1 MCNVRMCS
9 SLSTILLF
17 LIMTYDE
24 TAFQQ
29 DERRKRKQEQN
40 IECRK
45 RKKSKKQE
53 KAADVKRRMQSRLT
67 VGPINDE
74 SSNAAIESSSN
85 VEDLD
90 GASIERGAQPSLPAY
105 QIGEIVSV
113 EGDTRERG

>member
-1 MCNVRMCS
+1 MCS

-29 DERRKRKQEQN
+29 DGRRKRRNEQL
-40 IECRK
+40 IEFR
-45 RKKSKKQE
+45 RRKQE
-53 KAADVKRRMQSRLT
+53 KREKKINALRERNKSRLT

-74 SSNAAIESSSN
+74 SSNAAIESGGD

-90 GASIERGAQPSLPAY
+90 GASIENSTQPSLPAF